1 MNDPREDLPDE
12 LLEDFLQPLRSV
24 VPPTETQSAN
34 REAVRQALTKNI
46 RPVWWRQT
54 IAVPVPFAI
63 AASIALLLAA
73 VAVVRPTAIGNNG
86 GQPSQL
92 TAAPQANS
100 GTPGTSLVPN
110 ESTTPAWTIQ
120 RSFIRTLT
128 SSTATEFVA
137 SNPWE
142 NRDDS

>member
-1 MNDPREDLPDE
+1 MNDPHENLPDE
-12 LLEDFLQPLRSV
+12 LLEDLLQPLRSV

-34 REAVRQALTKNI
+34 REAVRQALALHI
-46 RPVWWRQT
+46 RPAWWRRT
-54 IAVPVPFAI
+54 IAVPVPLAI

-73 VAVVRPTAIGNNG
+73 ATLVRPSAVLNNG
-86 GQPSQL
+86 EQPSPL
-92 TAAPQANS
+92 TAAQQANPA
-100 GTPGTSLVPN
+100 TQETNLIPHEKN
-110 ESTTPAWTIQ
+110 RPAWTVQ

-137 SNPWE
+137 SSPRE